1 MFNTNTG
8 TLPEGK
14 SGHHHRCVQRDLVGC
29 WDWMGLVKACLR
41 SEPADANTESCEYL
55 GGQDMGHAISKGP
68 NAVGLGPVTVPEH
81 HCIFPWRPGS
91 DTERACK
98 SPTH

>member
-1 MFNTNTG
+1 MGTTTG
-8 TLPEGK
+8 VSKGIWQDYGTGWG
-14 SGHHHRCVQRDLVGC
+14 S
-29 WDWMGLVKACLR
+29 VKACLR
-41 SEPADANTESCEYL
+41 AEPADANTESCEYL

-91 DTERACK
+91 NTERACK
-98 SPTH
+98 SPTQ